1 MLLLLYV
8 CSLHGR
14 RSKRKGEWGIRAREN
29 VKGTLAYTRALI
41 PPLFSPWNVCH
52 ACYTLDAHC

>member
-1 MLLLLYV
+1 MYV
-8 CSLHGR
+8 ASMTGL
-14 RSKRKGEWGIRAREN
+14 RKGREKWGIRAREN

-41 PPLFSPWNVCH
+41 PPLFSPGNVCH